1 MKKFQIFRY
10 LKKILPLII
19 VICLLATGAVYYK
32 LSASNNYIASEVI
45 HYNDEQAEKGLA
57 PDGGKLDVNEIK
69 SSAVMSKVV
78 DKLGLT
84 GIYSVDSLI
93 SRISIKIRWHKKMP
107 CLKLGKNTYIN
118 RAHLLFLLLQ
128 QAMKGKN
135 LQEQY
140 LMKHWMCIS
149 NNLARSM

>member
-93 SRISIKIRWHKKMP
+93 SRIYITPVEDKDKVAYITKVKLVIIVGLISLKSNVRWI
-107 CLKLGKNTYIN
+107 IN
-118 RAHLLFLLLQ
+118 ILWTLVDLRLL
-128 QAMKGKN
+128 
-135 LQEQY
+135 
-140 LMKHWMCIS
+140 IT
-149 NNLARSM
+149 